1 MTLHMDTPFRWNMSV
16 PLLDEGGRQR
26 YHLVGDAFGLRRRL
40 RVLDLSGREAVSIR
54 QTVPSLL
61 PRFELET
68 YGKPA
73 GEVWKDMTVSPARA
87 VMDPRGWTA
96 EGPMGADDVTVS
108 ACFRPGDRPD
118 SPGGCICPGSSGI
131 PSGHP
136 VRFCGSGA
144 SAAVGF
150 PSRKAQYLCVLPAC
164 TTKSGDPFPL
174 PPRPADRTKN
184 IPGKP

>member
-26 YHLVGDAFGLRRRL
+26 YHLVGDAFGLRRQL

-96 EGPMGADDVTVS
+96 EGPMGADDVTV
-108 ACFRPGDRPD
+108 RDGDAPVA
-118 SPGGCICPGSSGI
+118 SLHVSGRETVLTL
-131 PSGHP
+131 PE
-136 VRFCGSGA
+136 GA
-144 SAAVGF
+144 SALAALGF
-150 PSRKAQYLCVLPAC
+150 LLVIRCVFA
-164 TTKSGDPFPL
+164 DQE
-174 PPRPADRTKN
+174 PRRL
-184 IPGKP
+184 